1 MVFKLILGCSKNTS
15 RGVYQ
20 IVSLVKMKILEGSPS
35 KKKHVYLR
43 KKNFMMCEGKAK
55 IITSKATYL
64 LTTVENLLRFFSFM
78 EFPLIQKLLNT
89 PLKDNC
95 FR

>member
-1 MVFKLILGCSKNTS
+1 M
-15 RGVYQ
+15 
-20 IVSLVKMKILEGSPS
+20 
-35 KKKHVYLR
+35 R

>member
-1 MVFKLILGCSKNTS
+1 MAFKLILGCSKNTS

-35 KKKHVYLR
+35 KKNTFFE
-43 KKNFMMCEGKAK
+43 KKNFMMCEGKVK
-55 IITSKATYL
+55 IITFKATYL